1 MKVNL
6 YDWLVIWIY
15 RSNDGGE
22 AIIADKLIVGYNL
35 MKNLLIT
42 NLAFKLS
49 MIINKYYW
57 LFYNMFYCWAI
68 YGDIM

>member
-1 MKVNL
+1 MEVNL

-42 NLAFKLS
+42 NIAVKLS
-49 MIINKYYW
+49 MIIYQ
-57 LFYNMFYCWAI
+57 
-68 YGDIM
+68 